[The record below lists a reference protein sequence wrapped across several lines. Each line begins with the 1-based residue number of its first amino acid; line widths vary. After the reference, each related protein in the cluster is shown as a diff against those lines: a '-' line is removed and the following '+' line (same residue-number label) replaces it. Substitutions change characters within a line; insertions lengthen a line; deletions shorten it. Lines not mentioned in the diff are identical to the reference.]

1 MTTLEYYAEVNP
13 VAGAI
18 DRTSQEPAAF
28 VPMAAVSEEGK
39 LGDHETRP
47 LADVAKGYTNFAR
60 GDVLM
65 AKITP
70 CMENGKAA
78 LVSNLSTKIGFGST
92 EFHVLRARPGVD
104 ARFLFYLV
112 WNQRFREE
120 AAKHMSGSAGQKR
133 VPASYLKQAK
143 VPLVEPKE
151 QRRIADMLDK
161 ADAIRRK
168 SKDAI
173 ALTEELLR
181 SAFLEMFGD
190 PVTNPKGWPVKP
202 LGAIADVAG
211 GLQVTS
217 ARAGNPLSMPYLRVA
232 NVYRDRLDLSEVKEI
247 RVTEA
252 ERARATLKHGDVL
265 VVEGHGNPEE
275 LGRSAV
281 WRNEIAGCT
290 HQNHLIRVR
299 PTAGFLD
306 ATFLSAVLNSSS
318 GRKQMLALGKT
329 TSGLNTIS
337 TNNVRSVQ
345 IVFPPLQEQMKY
357 AEVAAGIARLRA
369 TMQQRSTG
377 DGNLFNALVTRAFS
391 SAQEAAC

>member
-1 MTTLEYYAEVNP
+1 MTTLEYYAEINP

-18 DRTSQEPAAF
+18 DRVSREHVAF
-28 VPMAAVSEEGK
+28 VPMAAVSDQGRLEGHK
-39 LGDHETRP
+39 TRP
-47 LADVAKGYTNFAR
+47 FAEVAKGYTSFVR

-78 LVSNLSTKIGFGST
+78 LVSNLVTEYGFGST

-104 ARFLFYLV
+104 ERFLFYLV

-120 AAKHMSGSAGQKR
+120 AAKYMTGSAGQKR
-133 VPASYLKQAK
+133 VPASYLRQVK
-143 VPLVEPKE
+143 VPLLALKE
-151 QRRIADMLDK
+151 QRRIADILDK

-168 SKDAI
+168 RKEAM

-181 SAFLEMFGD
+181 SVFLEMFGD
-190 PVTNPKGWPVKP
+190 PVTNPKGWPMKP
-202 LGAIADVAG
+202 LGDVSDVAG

-217 ARAGNPLSMPYLRVA
+217 ARASNPIVLPYLRVA
-232 NVYRDRLDLSEVKEI
+232 NVYRDRLDLSEVKDI

-252 ERARATLKHGDVL
+252 ERARATLRRGDVL

-275 LGRSAV
+275 LGRAAI
-281 WRNEIAGCT
+281 WQDEILGCT

-299 PTAGFLD
+299 AKAGVLDSVFLN
-306 ATFLSAVLNSSS
+306 AFLNSAS
-318 GRKQMLALGKT
+318 GRQQMLKLGKT

-337 TNNVRSVQ
+337 TNNVRGVQ
-345 IVFPPLQEQMKY
+345 VVVPPLQQQEAY
-357 AEVAAGIARLRA
+357 AQTVTRIGALIGK
-369 TMQQRSTG
+369 MQYRRT
-377 DGNLFNALVTRAFS
+377 DEDALFNSLAVRAFS
-391 SAQEAAC
+391 GALKALR